1 MKNIETFVSAKEYS
15 LVAEILSEI
24 EPKEASSILFSLS
37 EEDFLAVCR
46 EIEPRVLAEFLP
58 YFNEEKLT
66 ALIDAL
72 NYTELGAV
80 FSEIEPEQKVAVL
93 KALPAELA
101 VRVLSPEDVGM
112 LLHSLDLKYLKPL
125 LAEMNAIDAARA
137 LEAVEE
143 EDLPL
148 LFRLLPKDLAAEAFV
163 EIDSDKQETL
173 IGKLNNLEIHRVM
186 NDLFLDDIADILE
199 EMPANVV
206 KKLLAGCDKETR
218 SRVNELLKYPKDSAG
233 SIMTVEFV
241 SLRPSMTVDQAFD
254 KIRKTAIDKE
264 TIYTCYVVDEKNY
277 LVGIVSAKELLLSQK
292 DSLIEDVMETNFAYA
307 VTTDDKEQA
316 ANLLKEYSLLAIPV
330 VDEEKRLVGIVTV
343 DDAIDV
349 IEEENTEDI
358 EKMAAIL
365 PSEKPYL
372 KTSVFSIWLKRIP
385 WLLILMVSATFTGLI
400 LNTYESKLAVISTVL
415 FACVPMIMDTGG
427 NAGSQASVTVIR
439 ALALNELS
447 TKDAFR
453 VLWKEVRAS
462 VLLGLTLA
470 LACFGKLMLID
481 NLLFGYADY
490 TPFTCFVVSLA
501 LACTVVVAK
510 LVGCTLPL
518 LAKKA
523 KLDPAVV
530 ASPFITTVVDAVSL
544 IVYCSLAVA
553 LLGNV

>member
-241 SLRPSMTVDQAFD
+241 SLHPTMTVDQAFD

-400 LNTYESKLAVISTVL
+400 LNTYEGKLALISTVL

-453 VLWKEVRAS
+453 VLWKETRAS
-462 VLLGLTLA
+462 ILLGLTLA
-470 LACFGKLMLID
+470 LACFGKLMLVD
-481 NLLFGYADY
+481 NLIFGYADY

-544 IVYCSLAVA
+544 IVYCALAVA
-553 LLGNV
+553 LLGN

>member
-1 MKNIETFVSAKEYS
+1 M
-15 LVAEILSEI
+15 VAEVLSGI
-24 EPKEASSILFSLS
+24 EPKEAFSILLTLH

-46 EIEPRVLAEFLP
+46 EFEQNAMAKLLP
-58 YFNEEKLT
+58 CFDADRLT
-66 ALIDAL
+66 LLIDAL
-72 NYTELGAV
+72 NNAEAAAI
-80 FSEIEPEQKVAVL
+80 FAEIEPEQKLELL
-93 KALPAELA
+93 KKLPAESA
-101 VRVLSPEDVGM
+101 VRVISPEDVGE
-112 LLHSLDLKYLKPL
+112 LLHTLELKYLKPL
-125 LAEMNAIDAARA
+125 LAEMNAVDAARA
-137 LEAVEE
+137 LETVEE

-163 EIDSDKQETL
+163 EIDSDKQEAL
-173 IGKLNNLEIHRVM
+173 IGSLNNLEIHRVM

-206 KKLLAGCDKETR
+206 KKLLAACNKDTR

-241 SLRPSMTVDQAFD
+241 SLHPSMTVDEAFD

-264 TIYTCYVVDEKNY
+264 TIYTCYVVDQKKY
-277 LVGIVSAKELLLSQK
+277 LVGIVSAKELLLSPK
-292 DSLIEDVMETNFAYA
+292 DSLIENVMETNFVCA
-307 VTTDDKEQA
+307 VTTDDKEHA

-453 VLWKEVRAS
+453 VLWKEARAS
-462 VLLGLTLA
+462 LLLGLTLA
-470 LACFGKLMLID
+470 LACFGKLMLVD

-544 IVYCSLAVA
+544 IVYCALAVA
-553 LLGNV
+553 LLG

>member
-241 SLRPSMTVDQAFD
+241 SLHPSMTVDQAFD

-400 LNTYESKLAVISTVL
+400 LNTYEGKLALISTVL

-453 VLWKEVRAS
+453 VLWKETRAS
-462 VLLGLTLA
+462 ILLGLTLA
-470 LACFGKLMLID
+470 LACFGKLMLVD
-481 NLLFGYADY
+481 NLIFGYADY

-544 IVYCSLAVA
+544 IVYCALAVA
-553 LLGNV
+553 LLGN

>member
-1 MKNIETFVSAKEYS
+1 M
-15 LVAEILSEI
+15 VAEILSEI
-24 EPKEASSILFSLS
+24 EPKEASSILLTLQ
-37 EEDFLAVCR
+37 EEDFFAVCR
-46 EIEPRVLAEFLP
+46 EFEPEAMARLLP
-58 YFNEEKLT
+58 CLDDARLT

-72 NYTELGAV
+72 NNAEAAEI
-80 FSEIEPEQKVAVL
+80 FSEMEPEQKIELL
-93 KALPAELA
+93 KKLPVESA
-101 VRVLSPEDVGM
+101 VRLLSPEDIGE
-112 LLHSLDLKYLKPL
+112 LLHTLELKYMKPL
-125 LAEMNAIDAARA
+125 LAEMNAVDAARA
-137 LEAVEE
+137 LETVEE

-163 EIDSDKQETL
+163 EIDSDKQEAL
-173 IGKLNNLEIHRVM
+173 IGSLNNLEIHRVM

-206 KKLLAGCDKETR
+206 KKLLAACNKDTR

-241 SLRPSMTVDQAFD
+241 SLHPSMTVDEAFD

-264 TIYTCYVVDEKNY
+264 TIYTCYVVDQKNY
-277 LVGIVSAKELLLSQK
+277 LVGIVSAKELLLSPK
-292 DSLIEDVMETNFAYA
+292 DSLIEDVMETNFVCA

-400 LNTYESKLAVISTVL
+400 LNTYEGKLAVISTVL

-453 VLWKEVRAS
+453 VLWKETRAS
-462 VLLGLTLA
+462 ILLGLTLA
-470 LACFGKLMLID
+470 LACFGKLMLVD

-544 IVYCSLAVA
+544 IVYCALAVA
-553 LLGNV
+553 LLG

>member
-1 MKNIETFVSAKEYS
+1 M
-15 LVAEILSEI
+15 VAEILSEI
-24 EPKEASSILFSLS
+24 KPKEASSILLTLQ
-37 EEDFLAVCR
+37 EEDFFAVCR
-46 EIEPRVLAEFLP
+46 EFEPEAMARILPCFDEARLA
-58 YFNEEKLT
+58 

-72 NYTELGAV
+72 NNAETEAI
-80 FSEIEPEQKVAVL
+80 FSEMDLEQKVSIL
-93 KALPAELA
+93 KRLPAESA
-101 VRVLSPEDVGM
+101 VRVVLPEDVGE
-112 LLHSLDLKYLKPL
+112 LLHTLELKYLKPL
-125 LAEMNAIDAARA
+125 LAEMNAVDAARA
-137 LEAVEE
+137 LETVEE
-143 EDLPL
+143 DDLPL

-163 EIDSDKQETL
+163 EIDSDKQEAL
-173 IGKLNNLEIHRVM
+173 IGALNNLEIHRVM

-206 KKLLAGCDKETR
+206 KKLLAACNKETR
-218 SRVNELLKYPKDSAG
+218 NRVNELLKYPKDSAG

-241 SLRPSMTVDQAFD
+241 SLHPSMTVDEAFD

-264 TIYTCYVVDEKNY
+264 TIYTCYVVDQKNY
-277 LVGIVSAKELLLSQK
+277 LVGIVSAKELLLSPK
-292 DSLIEDVMETNFAYA
+292 DNLIEDVMETNFVCA

-453 VLWKEVRAS
+453 VLWKETRAS

-470 LACFGKLMLID
+470 LACFGKLMLVD

-544 IVYCSLAVA
+544 IVYCALAVA
-553 LLGNV
+553 LLG

>member
-1 MKNIETFVSAKEYS
+1 
-15 LVAEILSEI
+15 
-24 EPKEASSILFSLS
+24 
-37 EEDFLAVCR
+37 
-46 EIEPRVLAEFLP
+46 
-58 YFNEEKLT
+58 
-66 ALIDAL
+66 
-72 NYTELGAV
+72 
-80 FSEIEPEQKVAVL
+80 
-93 KALPAELA
+93 
-101 VRVLSPEDVGM
+101 M

-241 SLRPSMTVDQAFD
+241 SLHPTMTVDQAFD

-400 LNTYESKLAVISTVL
+400 LNTYEGKLALISTVL

-453 VLWKEVRAS
+453 VLWKETRAS
-462 VLLGLTLA
+462 ILLGLTLA
-470 LACFGKLMLID
+470 LACFGKLMLVD
-481 NLLFGYADY
+481 NLIFGYADY

-544 IVYCSLAVA
+544 IVYCALAVA
-553 LLGNV
+553 LLGN

>member
-1 MKNIETFVSAKEYS
+1 M
-15 LVAEILSEI
+15 VAEILSGI
-24 EPKEASSILFSLS
+24 EPKEAVSLLLALN
-37 EEDFLAVCR
+37 EEDFAAVCR
-46 EIEPRVLAEFLP
+46 EIEPKAMADLLP
-58 YFNEEKLT
+58 FFDKERLT
-66 ALIDAL
+66 SLIDAL
-72 NYTELGAV
+72 NYAELNEV
-80 FSEIEPEQKVAVL
+80 FAEMESEHKTAIL
-93 KALPAELA
+93 KALPAEIA
-101 VRVLSPEDVGM
+101 VRILSPEDVGE
-112 LLHSLDLKYLKPL
+112 LLHTMELKYLKPL

-137 LEAVEE
+137 LENVEE

-163 EIDSDKQETL
+163 EIDSDKQEAL
-173 IGKLNNLEIHRVM
+173 IGSLNNLEIHRVM

-206 KKLLAGCDKETR
+206 KKLLAACNKDTR

-241 SLRPSMTVDQAFD
+241 SLRPSMTVDEAFD

-277 LVGIVSAKELLLSQK
+277 LVGIVTAKELLLSSK
-292 DSLIEDVMETNFAYA
+292 ESLIADVMETNFAYA

-316 ANLLKEYSLLAIPV
+316 ANLLKQYALLAIPV
-330 VDEEKRLVGIVTV
+330 VDEEKRMVGIVTV

-400 LNTYESKLAVISTVL
+400 LNTYEGKLALISTVL

-453 VLWKEVRAS
+453 VLWKETRAS

-470 LACFGKLMLID
+470 LACFGKLMLVD

-544 IVYCSLAVA
+544 IVYCALAIA
-553 LLGNV
+553 LLGN

>member
-1 MKNIETFVSAKEYS
+1 MKNIESFVSAKEYS

-24 EPKEASSILFSLS
+24 EPKEAVSLLLALN
-37 EEDFLAVCR
+37 EEDFAAICR
-46 EIEPRVLAEFLP
+46 EIEPNVMADLLP
-58 YFNEEKLT
+58 LFDREHLT
-66 ALIDAL
+66 SLIDAL
-72 NYTELGAV
+72 NYTELNEV
-80 FSEIEPEQKVAVL
+80 FAEMEPEHKTAIL
-93 KALPAELA
+93 KTLPAEIA
-101 VRVLSPEDVGM
+101 VRILAPEDVGE
-112 LLHSLDLKYLKPL
+112 LLHSMDLKYLKPL

-137 LEAVEE
+137 LESVEE

-173 IGKLNNLEIHRVM
+173 IGSLNNLEIHNVM

-206 KKLLAGCDKETR
+206 KKLLAACNKDTR

-241 SLRPSMTVDQAFD
+241 SLRPSMTVDEAFD

-277 LVGIVSAKELLLSQK
+277 LVGIVSAKELLLSRK
-292 DSLIEDVMETNFAYA
+292 ETLIEDVMETNFAYA

-316 ANLLKEYSLLAIPV
+316 ANLLKEYALLAIPV
-330 VDEEKRLVGIVTV
+330 VDEEKRMVGIVTV

>member
-1 MKNIETFVSAKEYS
+1 MNNFESYVSAKEYS
-15 LVAEILSEI
+15 LVAEIFSGL
-24 EPKEASSILFSLS
+24 EPKEAVSLLLTLQDEDLF
-37 EEDFLAVCR
+37 AVCR
-46 EIEPRVLAEFLP
+46 EFEPEALARLLP
-58 YFNEEKLT
+58 FFDKDK
-66 ALIDAL
+66 LIDLVEAL
-72 NYTELGAV
+72 NYSEIEAV
-80 FSEIEPEQKVAVL
+80 FAEIEPEVKAQLL
-93 KALPAELA
+93 KSLPAEIA
-101 VRVLSPEDVGM
+101 VRTLAPEAVGEVLHLID
-112 LLHSLDLKYLKPL
+112 YQILKPI
-125 LAEMNAIDAARA
+125 LAEMNAVDAAHA
-137 LEAVEE
+137 LECVEE
-143 EDLPL
+143 TDLPL
-148 LFRLLPKDLAAEAFV
+148 LFRLLPKDLAAEAFA
-163 EIDSDKQETL
+163 ELPSDKQQTL
-173 IGKLNNLEIHRVM
+173 IGSLNSLEIHHVM
-186 NDLFLDDIADILE
+186 SDMFLDDIADILE

-206 KKLLAGCDKETR
+206 KKLLASCDKETR

-241 SLRPSMTVDQAFD
+241 RLRPSMTVDEAYDQ
-254 KIRKTAIDKE
+254 IRKTAIDKE
-264 TIYTCYVVDEKNY
+264 TIYTCYVVDKEGY
-277 LVGIVSAKELLLSQK
+277 LVGIVSAKELLLSAK
-292 DSLIEDVMETNFAYA
+292 DSKIEDIMETNFAYA

-316 ANLLKEYSLLAIPV
+316 ANILKEYGLLAIPV
-330 VDEEKRLVGIVTV
+330 VDEEKRMVGIVTV

-372 KTSVFSIWLKRIP
+372 KTGVFSIWLKRIP

-439 ALALNELS
+439 ALALNEL
-447 TKDAFR
+447 TTRDAFR
-453 VLWKEVRAS
+453 VLWKEIRAS
-462 VLLGLTLA
+462 ILLGLTLA
-470 LACFGKLMLID
+470 VACFGKLMLVD
-481 NLLFGYADY
+481 NLLFGYHDY

-518 LAKKA
+518 LAKKM

-544 IVYCSLAVA
+544 IVYCALAVA
-553 LLGNV
+553 LL

>member
-1 MKNIETFVSAKEYS
+1 M
-15 LVAEILSEI
+15 VAEILSEI
-24 EPKEASSILFSLS
+24 EPKEAYSILLSLS

-46 EIEPRVLAEFLP
+46 EFEPRVLAGLLP
-58 YFNEEKLT
+58 YFDAERLT
-66 ALIDAL
+66 SLIEAL
-72 NYTELGAV
+72 NYAEIEET
-80 FSEIEPEQKVAVL
+80 FSELEPEQKTSL
-93 KALPAELA
+93 LRSLPAEVA
-101 VRVLSPEDVGM
+101 VRVLSPEDVGE
-112 LLHSLDLKYLKPL
+112 LLHSLDAKFLKPL
-125 LAEMNAIDAARA
+125 LAEMNPIDAARA

-163 EIDSDKQETL
+163 ELDSDKQETL
-173 IGKLNNLEIHRVM
+173 IGSLNNLEIHRVM

-241 SLRPSMTVDQAFD
+241 SLHPSMTVDEAFD

-264 TIYTCYVVDEKNY
+264 TIYTCYVVDQKNY
-277 LVGIVSAKELLLSQK
+277 LVGIVTAKELLLSPK

-330 VDEEKRLVGIVTV
+330 VDEEKRMVGIVTV

-400 LNTYESKLAVISTVL
+400 LNTYEGKLALISTVL

-453 VLWKEVRAS
+453 VLWKETRAS
-462 VLLGLTLA
+462 ILLGLTLA
-470 LACFGKLMLID
+470 LACFGKLMLVD
-481 NLLFGYADY
+481 NLIFGYADY

-544 IVYCSLAVA
+544 IVYCALAVTM
-553 LLGNV
+553 LGNA

>member
-1 MKNIETFVSAKEYS
+1 M
-15 LVAEILSEI
+15 VAEILSEI

-241 SLRPSMTVDQAFD
+241 SLHPTMTVDQAFD

-400 LNTYESKLAVISTVL
+400 LNTYEGKLALISTVL

-453 VLWKEVRAS
+453 VLWKETRAS
-462 VLLGLTLA
+462 ILLGLTLA
-470 LACFGKLMLID
+470 LACFGKLMLVD
-481 NLLFGYADY
+481 NLIFGYADY

-544 IVYCSLAVA
+544 IVYCALAVA
-553 LLGNV
+553 LLGN

>member
-143 EDLPL
+143 ADLPL

-218 SRVNELLKYPKDSAG
+218 NRVNELLKYPKDSAG
-233 SIMTVEFV
+233 SIMTGEFV
-241 SLRPSMTVDQAFD
+241 SLHPSMTVDQAFD

-400 LNTYESKLAVISTVL
+400 LNTYEGKLALISTVL

-453 VLWKEVRAS
+453 VLWKETRAS
-462 VLLGLTLA
+462 ILLGLTLA
-470 LACFGKLMLID
+470 LACFGKLMLVD
-481 NLLFGYADY
+481 NLIFGYADY

-544 IVYCSLAVA
+544 IVYCALAVA
-553 LLGNV
+553 LLG

>member
-1 MKNIETFVSAKEYS
+1 M
-15 LVAEILSEI
+15 VAEILSEI

-241 SLRPSMTVDQAFD
+241 SLHPTMTVDQAFD
-254 KIRKTAIDKE
+254 KIRKTAIDKV

-400 LNTYESKLAVISTVL
+400 LNTYEGKLALISTVL

-453 VLWKEVRAS
+453 VLWKETRAS
-462 VLLGLTLA
+462 ILLGLTLA
-470 LACFGKLMLID
+470 LACFGKLMLVD
-481 NLLFGYADY
+481 NLIFGYADY

-544 IVYCSLAVA
+544 IVYCALAVA
-553 LLGNV
+553 LLGN

>member
-1 MKNIETFVSAKEYS
+1 M
-15 LVAEILSEI
+15 
-24 EPKEASSILFSLS
+24 
-37 EEDFLAVCR
+37 
-46 EIEPRVLAEFLP
+46 
-58 YFNEEKLT
+58 
-66 ALIDAL
+66 
-72 NYTELGAV
+72 
-80 FSEIEPEQKVAVL
+80 
-93 KALPAELA
+93 
-101 VRVLSPEDVGM
+101 
-112 LLHSLDLKYLKPL
+112 
-125 LAEMNAIDAARA
+125 
-137 LEAVEE
+137 
-143 EDLPL
+143 
-148 LFRLLPKDLAAEAFV
+148 
-163 EIDSDKQETL
+163 
-173 IGKLNNLEIHRVM
+173 
-186 NDLFLDDIADILE
+186 
-199 EMPANVV
+199 
-206 KKLLAGCDKETR
+206 
-218 SRVNELLKYPKDSAG
+218 
-233 SIMTVEFV
+233 
-241 SLRPSMTVDQAFD
+241 
-254 KIRKTAIDKE
+254 
-264 TIYTCYVVDEKNY
+264 
-277 LVGIVSAKELLLSQK
+277 
-292 DSLIEDVMETNFAYA
+292 
-307 VTTDDKEQA
+307 
-316 ANLLKEYSLLAIPV
+316 
-330 VDEEKRLVGIVTV
+330 VGIVTV

-400 LNTYESKLAVISTVL
+400 LNTYEGKLALISTVL

-453 VLWKEVRAS
+453 VLWEEIRAS
-462 VLLGLTLA
+462 ILLGSTLA
-470 LACFGKLMLID
+470 LACFSKLMLVD

-544 IVYCSLAVA
+544 IVYCALAVA
-553 LLGNV
+553 LLGN

>member
-1 MKNIETFVSAKEYS
+1 M
-15 LVAEILSEI
+15 VAEILSEI
-24 EPKEASSILFSLS
+24 EPKEASSILLSLT
-37 EEDFLAVCR
+37 EEDFVAVCR
-46 EIEPRVLAEFLP
+46 EFEPQVLAEFLP
-58 YFNEEKLT
+58 FFDEERLT
-66 ALIDAL
+66 SLIEAL
-72 NYTELGAV
+72 NYAEIEET
-80 FSEIEPEQKVAVL
+80 FSELEPEQKTAL
-93 KALPAELA
+93 LRSLPAEVA
-101 VRVLSPEDVGM
+101 VRVLSPEDVGE
-112 LLHSLDLKYLKPL
+112 LLHSLDAKFLKPL
-125 LAEMNAIDAARA
+125 LAKMNPIDAARA

-163 EIDSDKQETL
+163 ELDSDKQETL
-173 IGKLNNLEIHRVM
+173 IGSLNNLEIHRVM

-241 SLRPSMTVDQAFD
+241 SLHPSMTVDEAFD

-264 TIYTCYVVDEKNY
+264 TIYTCYVVDQKNY
-277 LVGIVSAKELLLSQK
+277 LVGIVTAKELLLSPK

-330 VDEEKRLVGIVTV
+330 VDEEKRMVGIVTV

-400 LNTYESKLAVISTVL
+400 LNTYEGKLALISTVL

-453 VLWKEVRAS
+453 VLWKEIRAS
-462 VLLGLTLA
+462 ILLGSTLA
-470 LACFGKLMLID
+470 LACFGKLMLVD

-544 IVYCSLAVA
+544 IVYCALAVA
-553 LLGNV
+553 MLGNA

>member
-1 MKNIETFVSAKEYS
+1 M
-15 LVAEILSEI
+15 VAEILSEI
-24 EPKEASSILFSLS
+24 EPKEASSILLTLQ
-37 EEDFLAVCR
+37 EEDFFAVCR
-46 EIEPRVLAEFLP
+46 EFEPEAMARLLP
-58 YFNEEKLT
+58 CLDD
-66 ALIDAL
+66 ARLIDLIDAL
-72 NYTELGAV
+72 NNAEAAEI
-80 FSEIEPEQKVAVL
+80 FSEMEPEQKIELL
-93 KALPAELA
+93 KKLPAESA
-101 VRVLSPEDVGM
+101 VRLLSPEDIGE
-112 LLHSLDLKYLKPL
+112 LLHTLELKYMKPL
-125 LAEMNAIDAARA
+125 LAEMNAVDAARA
-137 LEAVEE
+137 LETVEE

-163 EIDSDKQETL
+163 EIDSDKQEAL
-173 IGKLNNLEIHRVM
+173 IGSLNNLEIHRVM

-206 KKLLAGCDKETR
+206 KKLLAACNKDTR

-241 SLRPSMTVDQAFD
+241 SLHPSMTVDEAFD

-264 TIYTCYVVDEKNY
+264 TIYTCYVVDQKNY
-277 LVGIVSAKELLLSQK
+277 LVGIVSAKELLLSPK
-292 DSLIEDVMETNFAYA
+292 DSLIEDVMETNFVCA

-400 LNTYESKLAVISTVL
+400 LNTYEGKLAVISTVL

-453 VLWKEVRAS
+453 VLWKETRAS
-462 VLLGLTLA
+462 ILLGLTLA
-470 LACFGKLMLID
+470 LACFGKLMLVD

-544 IVYCSLAVA
+544 IVYCALAVA
-553 LLGNV
+553 LLG

>member
-1 MKNIETFVSAKEYS
+1 M
-15 LVAEILSEI
+15 VAEILSEI

-241 SLRPSMTVDQAFD
+241 SLHPSMTVDQAFD

-400 LNTYESKLAVISTVL
+400 LNTYEGKLALISTVL

-439 ALALNELS
+439 ALALNEL

-453 VLWKEVRAS
+453 VLWKETRAS

-470 LACFGKLMLID
+470 LACFGKLMLVD
-481 NLLFGYADY
+481 NLIFGYADY

-544 IVYCSLAVA
+544 IVYCALAVA
-553 LLGNV
+553 LLGN

>member
-241 SLRPSMTVDQAFD
+241 SLHPSMTVDQAFD

-400 LNTYESKLAVISTVL
+400 LNTYEGKLALISTVL

-453 VLWKEVRAS
+453 VLWKETRAS
-462 VLLGLTLA
+462 ILLGLTLA
-470 LACFGKLMLID
+470 LACFGKLMLVD
-481 NLLFGYADY
+481 NLIFGYADY

-518 LAKKA
+518 LVKKA

-530 ASPFITTVVDAVSL
+530 ASPFITTVVDAISL
-544 IVYCSLAVA
+544 IVYCALAVA
-553 LLGNV
+553 LLG

>member
-1 MKNIETFVSAKEYS
+1 M
-15 LVAEILSEI
+15 VAEVLSGI
-24 EPKEASSILFSLS
+24 EPKEAFSILLTLH

-46 EIEPRVLAEFLP
+46 EFEQNAMAKLLP
-58 YFNEEKLT
+58 CFDADHLT
-66 ALIDAL
+66 LLIDAL
-72 NYTELGAV
+72 NNAEAAAI
-80 FSEIEPEQKVAVL
+80 FAEIEPEQKLELL
-93 KALPAELA
+93 KKLPAESA
-101 VRVLSPEDVGM
+101 VRVISPEDVGE
-112 LLHSLDLKYLKPL
+112 LLHTLELKYLKPL
-125 LAEMNAIDAARA
+125 LAEMNAVDAARA
-137 LEAVEE
+137 LETVEE

-163 EIDSDKQETL
+163 EIDSDKQEAL
-173 IGKLNNLEIHRVM
+173 IGSLNNLEIHRVM

-206 KKLLAGCDKETR
+206 KKLLAACNKDTR

-241 SLRPSMTVDQAFD
+241 SLHPSMTVDEAFD

-264 TIYTCYVVDEKNY
+264 TIYTCYVVDQKNY
-277 LVGIVSAKELLLSQK
+277 LVGIVSAKELLLSPK
-292 DSLIEDVMETNFAYA
+292 DSLIENVMETNFVCA
-307 VTTDDKEQA
+307 VTTDDKEHA

-453 VLWKEVRAS
+453 VLWKETRAS
-462 VLLGLTLA
+462 LLLGLTLA
-470 LACFGKLMLID
+470 LACFGKLMLVD

-544 IVYCSLAVA
+544 IVYCALAVA
-553 LLGNV
+553 LLG

>member
-1 MKNIETFVSAKEYS
+1 M
-15 LVAEILSEI
+15 VAEILSEI
-24 EPKEASSILFSLS
+24 EPKEASSILLSLT
-37 EEDFLAVCR
+37 EEDFVAVCR
-46 EIEPRVLAEFLP
+46 EFEPQVLAEFLP
-58 YFNEEKLT
+58 FFDEERLT
-66 ALIDAL
+66 SLIEAL
-72 NYTELGAV
+72 NYAEIEET
-80 FSEIEPEQKVAVL
+80 FSELEPEQKTAL
-93 KALPAELA
+93 LRSLPAEVA
-101 VRVLSPEDVGM
+101 VRVLSPEDVGE
-112 LLHSLDLKYLKPL
+112 LLHSLDAKFLKPL
-125 LAEMNAIDAARA
+125 LAEMNPIDAARA

-163 EIDSDKQETL
+163 ELDSDKQETL
-173 IGKLNNLEIHRVM
+173 IGSLNNLEIHRVM

-241 SLRPSMTVDQAFD
+241 SLHPSMTVDEAFD

-264 TIYTCYVVDEKNY
+264 TIYTCYVVDQKNY
-277 LVGIVSAKELLLSQK
+277 LVGIVTAKELLLSPK

-330 VDEEKRLVGIVTV
+330 VDEEKRMVGIVTV

-400 LNTYESKLAVISTVL
+400 LNTYEGKLALISTVL

-453 VLWKEVRAS
+453 VLWKEIRAS
-462 VLLGLTLA
+462 ILLGSTLA
-470 LACFGKLMLID
+470 LACFGKLMLVD

-544 IVYCSLAVA
+544 IVYCALAVA
-553 LLGNV
+553 MLGNA

>member
-241 SLRPSMTVDQAFD
+241 SLHPTMTVDQAFD

-400 LNTYESKLAVISTVL
+400 LNTYEGKLALISTVL

-453 VLWKEVRAS
+453 VLWKETRAS
-462 VLLGLTLA
+462 ILLGLTLA
-470 LACFGKLMLID
+470 LACFGKLMLVD
-481 NLLFGYADY
+481 NLIFGYADY

-544 IVYCSLAVA
+544 IVYCALAVA
-553 LLGNV
+553 LLG

>member
-330 VDEEKRLVGIVTV
+330 VDEEKRMVGIVTV

-400 LNTYESKLAVISTVL
+400 LNTYEGKLALISTVL

-453 VLWKEVRAS
+453 VLWKETRAS
-462 VLLGLTLA
+462 ILLGLTLA
-470 LACFGKLMLID
+470 LACFGKLMLVD
-481 NLLFGYADY
+481 NLIFGYADY

-544 IVYCSLAVA
+544 IVYCALAVA
-553 LLGNV
+553 LLG

>member
-1 MKNIETFVSAKEYS
+1 MKNIETYVSAKEYS
-15 LVAEILSEI
+15 LVAELFSEI
-24 EPKEASSILFSLS
+24 EPKEAASLLLS
-37 EEDFLAVCR
+37 LEEEDIIAVCR
-46 EIEPRVLAEFLP
+46 EFEPKVLADLLP
-58 YFNEEKLT
+58 YFDEQKLSV
-66 ALIDAL
+66 LIGAL
-72 NYTELGAV
+72 NYSEIEEV
-80 FSEIEPEQKVAVL
+80 FSEIEPEQKAIIL
-93 KALPAELA
+93 RSLPADLA
-101 VRVLSPEDVGM
+101 VHVLAPEDVGH
-112 LLHSLDLKYLKPL
+112 LLHTMDLKYFKPL

-137 LEAVEE
+137 LESAEE

-148 LFRLLPKDLAAEAFV
+148 LFRLLPKDLAADVFV
-163 EIDSDKQETL
+163 ELDSDKQEML
-173 IGKLNNLEIHRVM
+173 IGSLNTLEIHHVM
-186 NDLFLDDIADILE
+186 SDLFLDDIADILE

-206 KKLLAGCDKETR
+206 KKLLSGCDKETR
-218 SRVNELLKYPKDSAG
+218 SRVNELLRYPKDSAG

-241 SLRPSMTVDQAFD
+241 SLRPTMTVDEAFD

-264 TIYTCYVVDEKNY
+264 TIYTCYVVDDKNY
-277 LVGIVSAKELLLSQK
+277 LIGIVSAKELLLSPK
-292 DSLIEDVMETNFAYA
+292 ENLIEEVMETNYAYA

-316 ANLLKEYSLLAIPV
+316 ANLLKEYDLLAIPV
-330 VDEEKRLVGIVTV
+330 VDEEKRMVGIVTV

-372 KTSVFSIWLKRIP
+372 RTSVCSIWLKRIP
-385 WLLILMVSATFTGLI
+385 WLLVLMVSATFTGLI

-439 ALALNELS
+439 SLALNELS

-453 VLWKEVRAS
+453 VLWKEIRAS
-462 VLLGLTLA
+462 ILLGSTLA
-470 LACFGKLMLID
+470 LACFGKLMLVD

-501 LACTVVVAK
+501 LACTVIVAK
-510 LVGCTLPL
+510 LFGCTLPL
-518 LAKKA
+518 LAKKV

-553 LLGNV
+553 LLG

>member
-1 MKNIETFVSAKEYS
+1 M
-15 LVAEILSEI
+15 VAEILSEI
-24 EPKEASSILFSLS
+24 EPKEAVSLLLS
-37 EEDFLAVCR
+37 LPDEDFSAVCR
-46 EIEPRVLAEFLP
+46 EVEPQVMADLLPFFDKERLAS
-58 YFNEEKLT
+58 
-66 ALIDAL
+66 LIDAL
-72 NYTELGAV
+72 NYAELNEV
-80 FSEIEPEQKVAVL
+80 FSEMESEHKAAII
-93 KALPAELA
+93 KALPSEIA
-101 VRVLSPEDVGM
+101 VRILAPEDVGS
-112 LLHSLDLKYLKPL
+112 LLHTMDLKYLKPL

-137 LEAVEE
+137 LEKVEE

-163 EIDSDKQETL
+163 EIDSDKQEAL
-173 IGKLNNLEIHRVM
+173 IGSLNNLEIHRVM

-206 KKLLAGCDKETR
+206 KKLLAACNKDTR

-241 SLRPSMTVDQAFD
+241 SLRPSMTVDEAFD

-264 TIYTCYVVDEKNY
+264 TIYTCYIVDEKNY
-277 LVGIVSAKELLLSQK
+277 LVGIVTAKELLLSPK
-292 DSLIEDVMETNFAYA
+292 DSLIEAVMDTNFAYA

-316 ANLLKEYSLLAIPV
+316 ANLLKEYALLAIPV
-330 VDEEKRLVGIVTV
+330 VDEEKRMVGIVTV

-447 TKDAFR
+447 TKDALR
-453 VLWKEVRAS
+453 VLWKETRAS
-462 VLLGLTLA
+462 MLLGLTLA
-470 LACFGKLMLID
+470 VACFGKLMLVD

-501 LACTVVVAK
+501 LACTVIVAK

-544 IVYCSLAVA
+544 IVYCALAVA
-553 LLGNV
+553 LLG

>member
-1 MKNIETFVSAKEYS
+1 M
-15 LVAEILSEI
+15 VAEILSEI

-241 SLRPSMTVDQAFD
+241 SLHPSMTVDQAFD

-400 LNTYESKLAVISTVL
+400 LNTYEGKLALISTVL

-453 VLWKEVRAS
+453 VLWKETRAS
-462 VLLGLTLA
+462 ILLGLTLA
-470 LACFGKLMLID
+470 LACFGKLMLVD
-481 NLLFGYADY
+481 NLIFGYADY

-544 IVYCSLAVA
+544 IVYCALAVA
-553 LLGNV
+553 LLGN